1 VPGATVLTY
10 YRALGDAAGGMPG
23 GAVAGRRALLEQPWA
38 QWRDAVLAELTQA
51 HPDLPDKATR
61 MDITRYG
68 HAMAVPVP
76 SATGQVGHLP
86 QPLQRLQFAHSDWA
100 GYSVFE
106 EAFAQGH
113 AAGFAST

>member
-1 VPGATVLTY
+1 LTY

-23 GAVAGRRALLEQPWA
+23 GAAAARRALLEQPWA
-38 QWRDAVLAELTQA
+38 QWRDAVLAELAQA
-51 HPDLPDKATR
+51 HPDLPAKATR
-61 MDITRYG
+61 MDITRHA

-76 SATGQVGHLP
+76 STSGTVGHIA
-86 QPLQRLQFAHSDWA
+86 QPTARLQFAHSDWA

-113 AAGFAST
+113 KAGSSRA